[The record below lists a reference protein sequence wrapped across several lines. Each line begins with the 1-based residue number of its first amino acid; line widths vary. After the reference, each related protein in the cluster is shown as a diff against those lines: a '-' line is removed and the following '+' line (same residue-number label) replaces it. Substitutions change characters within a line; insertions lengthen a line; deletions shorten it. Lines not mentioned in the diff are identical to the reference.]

1 MKKFLSMILVLT
13 VSITFVACSVPDTG
27 SDPFVSN
34 KKKEVVLQVVTTFAG
49 TDTNV
54 NSYKNAYKNW
64 ETETGNK
71 VEDMSVVSD
80 EMFKNKII
88 TDFETNSEPDVLFF
102 FNGADA
108 NSFIEAGKVVSIDE
122 IKEEYPDY
130 VTNMIDEKIPPSLV
144 DGKRYAVPVNGFWE
158 ALFVNSEILEQSGV
172 ALPGAD
178 YTWDQFLMDCQKIK
192 DAGYI
197 PASVA
202 LGEIPHYWWEVC
214 IFNHTGIDDHMT
226 VPESVDSELGQAW
239 VAGINDIKDMYNAG
253 FFPENTLSLTEHDS
267 VQLFTDGK
275 AAFLVDGSW
284 RVGSIVTG
292 CQTDATDS
300 GTLEHEKLN
309 KFSVTYFP
317 GTEVRKATDMI
328 GGMSMG
334 YYITR
339 KAWDDLEKRDVAI
352 NFVSYMTSDE
362 IVPDFSQ
369 HTIDVL
375 KEEPGI
381 DGSKYNEL
389 QIKCMAM
396 MSKHT
401 SLTSAVQDVF
411 NGDCRISTFA
421 GMPDIVLNNI
431 SVEEAVAEGLAV
443 YHSEK

>member
-1 MKKFLSMILVLT
+1 MKRNLSMILVLLVCMT
-13 VSITFVACSVPDTG
+13 LVACNVPDN
-27 SDPFVSN
+27 DPPGFD
-34 KKKEVVLQVVTTFAG
+34 KKKEVVLEVVTTFAG
-49 TDTNV
+49 TESNV
-54 NSYKNAYKNW
+54 DVYRNAYKDW

-80 EMFKNKII
+80 EMFKTKII

-108 NSFIEAGKVVSIDE
+108 NSFIEAGKVVSIED
-122 IKEEYPDY
+122 IRKEYPEY
-130 VTNMIDEKIPPSLV
+130 VSNMIDEKIPPSLV
-144 DGKRYAVPVNGFWE
+144 DGKQYAVPVNGFWE
-158 ALFVNSEILEQSGV
+158 AMFVNTEILEKSGV
-172 ALPGAD
+172 DLPGAD
-178 YTWDQFLMDCQKIK
+178 YTWDQFLIDCQKIK

-202 LGEIPHYWWEVC
+202 LGEIPHYWWEAC
-214 IFNHTGIDDHMT
+214 IFNRTGIDNHIA
-226 VPESVDSELGQAW
+226 VPESVDSKLGQAW

-253 FFPENTLSLTEHDS
+253 FFPENTLSLTEVDS
-267 VQLFTDGK
+267 VQLFTDEK

-292 CQTDATDS
+292 CQTDATDPA
-300 GTLEHEKLN
+300 TLDTEKLD

-317 GTEVRKATDMI
+317 GTKVRKATDVI

-334 YYITR
+334 YYITK
-339 KAWDDLEKRDVAI
+339 KAWDNPEKRDVAVS
-352 NFVSYMTSDE
+352 FVEYMTSDE

-375 KEEPGI
+375 KERPAI
-381 DGSKYNEL
+381 DGSKYNGL

-396 MSKHT
+396 MSKYT
-401 SLTSAVQDVF
+401 TLTLAVQDIF

-421 GMPDIVLNNI
+421 GMPDIVLEKI
-431 SVEEAVAEGLAV
+431 SVEDAVAEGLSV
-443 YHSEK
+443 YYSDK